1 MDPGTLAAISA
12 VTGLVGA
19 AGGLFAAVAAFRSA
33 GTAKDAANRAQE
45 VDRRGLVRDVA
56 TVANNVI
63 AETIRVDD
71 IGNKLKQAHQ
81 TLATFSGQ
89 SGGSRPKLFI
99 DDVQKKQREVV
110 PLQQE
115 ALALLEKRETFS
127 NSNEDELAQLLAKM
141 EGYLVQIRR
150 VKEKF
155 IHDLESVERDNQM
168 YREKAIK
175 HT

>member
-1 MDPGTLAAISA
+1 MEQGTLAAISA
-12 VTGLVGA
+12 VAGLIGA
-19 AGGLFAAVAAFRSA
+19 AGGLFAAIAACRSA
-33 GTAKDAANRAQE
+33 GTAKDAAKRAQE

-56 TVANNVI
+56 TAANNVV

-71 IGNKLKQAHQ
+71 IGNKLKQAYQ
-81 TLATFSGQ
+81 TLATFSDQ
-89 SGGSRPKLFI
+89 SGGSRLKLFI
-99 DDVQKKQREVV
+99 EEVERKQNQVV

-127 NSNEDELAQLLAKM
+127 NSSEDDLALLLTKL
-141 EGYLVQIRR
+141 EGYLVQVRR

-155 IHDLESVERDNQM
+155 VHDLESVERDNQI
-168 YREKAIK
+168 YRENAIK

>member
-12 VTGLVGA
+12 VTGLIGA
-19 AGGLFAAVAAFRSA
+19 AGGLFAAIAAFRSA
-33 GTAKDAANRAQE
+33 GTATDAAKRAQE

-56 TVANNVI
+56 TVANNLI

-71 IGNKLKQAHQ
+71 SGNKLKQAYQ
-81 TLATFSGQ
+81 TLATCSGQ
-89 SGGSRPKLFI
+89 SGGSRPRLLI
-99 DDVQKKQREVV
+99 DEVERKQKEVD

-115 ALALLEKRETFS
+115 ALALLKKRETFS
-127 NSNEDELAQLLAKM
+127 NSTEDELARLLTKM
-141 EGYLVQIRR
+141 EGYLVQVRR

-175 HT
+175 HI

>member
-1 MDPGTLAAISA
+1 MEQGTLAAIAA
-12 VTGLVGA
+12 VTGLIGA
-19 AGGLFAAVAAFRSA
+19 AGGLFAAIAAFRSA
-33 GTAKDAANRAQE
+33 GTAKDAAKRAQE
-45 VDRRGLVRDVA
+45 IGRRGLVRDVA
-56 TVANNVI
+56 TTANNVVG
-63 AETIRVDD
+63 ETIRVDD
-71 IGNKLKQAHQ
+71 IGNRLKQAYQ

-99 DDVQKKQREVV
+99 EEVERKQKEVV

-115 ALALLEKRETFS
+115 ALTLLEKRETIS
-127 NSNEDELAQLLAKM
+127 NSSEDDLALLLTKL

-155 IHDLESVERDNQM
+155 MHDLESVERNNHI
-168 YREKAIK
+168 YRENAIK